1 MKYEIIRSKD
11 FKKSYKK
18 LNDKDKEKVLE
29 ILEKLANDETL
40 EIKHNDHAL
49 KGKFKD
55 FRECHIKP
63 DLLLIYQK
71 YENML
76 ILVCIDIGSH
86 SKLFKS

>member
-1 MKYEIIRSKD
+1 MKYSVQHSKA
-11 FKKSYKK
+11 FKKSLKK
-18 LNDKDKEKVLE
+18 LDKALQDEAKAIIK
-29 ILEKLANDETL
+29 KLANDETL

-71 YENML
+71 YEHML